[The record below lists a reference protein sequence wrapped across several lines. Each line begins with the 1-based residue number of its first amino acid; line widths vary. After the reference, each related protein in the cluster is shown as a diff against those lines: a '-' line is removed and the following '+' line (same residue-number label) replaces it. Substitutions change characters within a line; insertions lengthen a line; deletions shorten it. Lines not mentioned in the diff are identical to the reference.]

1 MTATAHVLH
10 GTRSAPAAGPVLLT
24 APTPKFCYSPLALH
38 RVMTRFTTSLTSD
51 LLQRDLN
58 TGTLRHQQLSFPF
71 LFSSSLYFLLF
82 PFISFSLLSFSF
94 LLLSFLFLL
103 FSFPLFPFLSIP
115 FSFLS
120 SPLISFL
127 FFSFLSSS
135 VSLHVYWLYFNSLAL
150 NTGIV

>member
-82 PFISFSLLSFSF
+82 PFISFSLLSFPFPFFSSPFFFFYF
-94 LLLSFLFLL
+94 LSLCFHSFLFL
-103 FSFPLFPFLSIP
+103 
-115 FSFLS
+115 FLS
-120 SPLISFL
+120 SPLLSFL
-127 FFSFLSSS
+127 FFSFLFFLLLLACMYIGFTST
-135 VSLHVYWLYFNSLAL
+135 LWL
-150 NTGIV
+150 